1 MAILATYQQEPYR
14 PKLCLL
20 IKPGVEKAKNVV
32 FSAAILPFTQAKE
45 IAVPHSS
52 TVSFLSYWRSLQ
64 IDPERAPSREQFD
77 PARLK
82 TLIPQMMM
90 VSTTDHSHR
99 FRLAG
104 GFLRALHGYE
114 LKDTAFPALF
124 RKPFVS
130 PVTTA
135 LMLARRREQ
144 PVILSLSAP
153 WQTGHPEMSAEEAA
167 LFQNE
172 TVRFE
177 ICLCPMLNAYGKVDR
192 LVGIYQTLSA
202 MPQNPNGTLG
212 RYTLAAS
219 KLYEPDQNT
228 RAAHLRLVTSEGRR
242 IA

>member
-1 MAILATYQQEPYR
+1 M
-14 PKLCLL
+14 
-20 IKPGVEKAKNVV
+20 
-32 FSAAILPFTQAKE
+32 
-45 IAVPHSS
+45 PHSS
-52 TVSFLSYWRSLQ
+52 TVSFLSYWRGLQ
-64 IDPERAPSREQFD
+64 TEPEKAPLREHFD

-90 VSTTDHSHR
+90 ISTTDHSHR
-99 FRLAG
+99 FRLSG

-114 LKDTAFPALF
+114 LKDTSFPALF
-124 RKPFVS
+124 RQPFVN

-135 LMLARRREQ
+135 LMLGRRHEQ

-153 WQTGHPEMSAEEAA
+153 WQTSHPEMSPEEAA

-177 ICLCPMLNAYGKVDR
+177 ICLCPMVNPYGKVDR

-202 MPQNPNGTLG
+202 MPQNPDGTLG
-212 RYTLAAS
+212 RYTLVAS
-219 KLYEPDQNT
+219 RLYEPDQNI
-228 RAAHLRLVTSEGRR
+228 RAAHLHLVTSEGRR